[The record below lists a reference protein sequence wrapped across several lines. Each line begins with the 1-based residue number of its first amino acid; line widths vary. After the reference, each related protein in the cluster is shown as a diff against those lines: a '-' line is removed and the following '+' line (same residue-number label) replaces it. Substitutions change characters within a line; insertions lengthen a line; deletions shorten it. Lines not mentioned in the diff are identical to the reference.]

1 MREGTQAR
9 DGLLERVCE
18 RGRREREGVIVLTQQ
33 YSISNYFDKDDDSSN
48 YKLQQKNMNIID
60 FDYYFNE

>member
-1 MREGTQAR
+1 MRESSQAR
-9 DGLLERVCE
+9 DGLLERECE
-18 RGRREREGVIVLTQQ
+18 RGRRERKGVIVLTQQ
-33 YSISNYFDKDDDSSN
+33 YSISNYFDKDEDSSS